1 MMKRKRKK
9 RPELTRKVPIVRREK
24 VRVEA
29 LEPATWRLVISAE
42 NDGAMNMAIDEA
54 IAEAVKAG
62 ESLPTLRFYGWS
74 PPCLSLGRTQS
85 ADVIDFTAAKRLGWE
100 VVRRASGGRAVLH
113 MDELTYSIAAREQE
127 PRVKGGVLESYRRLS
142 AGLLRGL
149 KEIDVLPER
158 AQAYYDDQGEIGPAC
173 YDGPSDYEITIGQRK
188 LIGSAQR
195 RSHNLVLQ
203 HGSIPLRGDIT
214 RIVDGLN
221 LTLGEKMALRNRL
234 RWRAVSLE
242 YATGQVWN
250 SADLTQHLINGFS
263 TALKLDFQTEPLSA
277 KELERAHAIR
287 AEKFGNDEWTMRR

>member
-1 MMKRKRKK
+1 MKRERKK
-9 RPELTRKVPIVRREK
+9 RPELTRKVPIVRRQR

-54 IAEAVKAG
+54 IAESVAAG

-85 ADVIDFTAAKRLGWE
+85 ADVVDFAAVERFGWQ

-113 MDELTYSIAAREQE
+113 IDELTYSIAAMEQE

-149 KEIDVLPER
+149 KAIEVLPER
-158 AQAYYDDQGEIGPAC
+158 AQAYYDDQGDVGPAC

-203 HGSIPLRGDIT
+203 HGSIPLYGDIT
-214 RIVDGLN
+214 RIVDGLD
-221 LTLGEKMALRNRL
+221 LTMGEKMALRNRL

-242 YATGQVWN
+242 YATGKRWD
-250 SADLTQHLINGFS
+250 SAELTEHLVNGFAH
-263 TALKLDFQTEPLSA
+263 ALQLDFQTEPLSA
-277 KELERAHAIR
+277 KELERANVIR
-287 AEKFGNDEWTMRR
+287 AEKFGNDEWTMRK

>member
-1 MMKRKRKK
+1 MKRERKK

-54 IAEAVKAG
+54 LAESVKAG

-74 PPCLSLGRTQS
+74 PPCLSIGRAQS
-85 ADVIDFTAAKRLGWE
+85 ADVVSFPDTQKLGWD

-113 MDELTYSIAAREQE
+113 IDELTYSIAALDDE

-149 KEIDVLPER
+149 KEIGVLPER
-158 AQAYYDDQGEIGPAC
+158 AQAYYDDQGEVGPAC
-173 YDGPSDYEITIGQRK
+173 FDGPSDYEITIGQRK
-188 LIGSAQR
+188 LIGSAQM
-195 RSHNLVLQ
+195 RSGNLVLQ
-203 HGSIPLRGDIT
+203 HGSIPLAGDIT
-214 RIVDGLN
+214 RIVDCLD
-221 LTLGEKMALRNRL
+221 LTLGERMALRNRL

-242 YATGQVWN
+242 YATGKVWN
-250 SADLTQHLINGFS
+250 SADLTENLINGFS
-263 TALKLDFQTEPLSA
+263 QALKLTFETVPLSER
-277 KELERAHAIR
+277 ELARASEIR
-287 AEKFGNDEWTMRR
+287 AEKFGNEAWTMRR